1 MPAPERT
8 TTAAI
13 VDAGRAIVEERG
25 VDALTMQA
33 VADRVGV
40 RAPSLYKRV
49 AGRDAL
55 LAAVVAATLD
65 DLVAALDAA
74 AAGGSPR
81 QRLAAIATATR
92 AFAHRHPVGYA
103 LVFAPTPAARPDVSR
118 LSDAVAG
125 LVAATSELVGEAAA
139 LDAARLLTAWL
150 HGFLAMEL
158 GGAFRLGGDVDD
170 AFAYGLAR
178 IVDAIDG
185 GGA

>member
-13 VDAGRAIVEERG
+13 VAAGRAIVEAHG

-55 LAAVVAATLD
+55 LAAVVAAALD
-65 DLVAALDAA
+65 DLVEAIVAASDAA
-74 AAGGSPR
+74 APHD
-81 QRLAAIATATR
+81 RLVAMAKATR
-92 AFAHRHPVGYA
+92 AFARANPVGYG
-103 LVFAPTPAARPDVSR
+103 LVFAPPPTARPDATA
-118 LSDAVAG
+118 LAHAAAP
-125 LVAATSELVGEAAA
+125 LLAATRELVGDAAA

-150 HGFLAMEL
+150 HGFLGMEL
-158 GGAFRLGGDVDD
+158 AGAFRLGGDVDR
-170 AFAYGLAR
+170 AFEYGLDR
-178 IVDAIDG
+178 ILESVAV
-185 GGA
+185 